1 MIMTTPLDYN
11 TVTTA
16 IEEMKLGD
24 FSGATIRDIAML
36 AGKLEKLTGQPFVH
50 LEMGVPGLKPSQI
63 GIEAEKKALDEGC
76 AAIYPPN
83 AGIDRLKNAAS
94 RFIKA
99 FIGVDLKPQGCI
111 ATVGSMQGTFAVFTA
126 LKLANQL
133 PTTPHSS
140 SQLPKDT
147 ILFIHPGF
155 PVQTTQCDVIG
166 LKHIGLDIHDYRG
179 EKLIGKLEEMLQAGN
194 IAGIVYS
201 NPNNP
206 SWVCFTE
213 SELEGIGRLATKYD
227 AIILEDLAYF
237 AMDFRKDLSHPF
249 EAPYQASVAR
259 YTDNYVMTISG
270 SKAFSYAGQR
280 IGVCCVSDKL
290 YGRVYP
296 ALQEKFGVGE
306 FGRFIDARIIYT
318 LSSGCCHSVQHAMAA
333 MMEAAC
339 EGRFDFVSEVRE
351 YGRRAAFI
359 KKVMLGNCFYLVYD
373 NDMGEPLADGF
384 YFTVQYPGMS
394 DLELTREL
402 MYYGISVYPLD
413 TMGSHE
419 QGVRICTSFFKP
431 EQEQL
436 FAERIELFRQNH

>member
-1 MIMTTPLDYN
+1 MNTPLDYN
-11 TVTTA
+11 TVTEA
-16 IEEMKLGD
+16 IESMRLGD

-36 AGKLEKLTGQPFVH
+36 AGILEKKTGQPFIH

-76 AAIYPPN
+76 AAVYPPN
-83 AGIDRLKNAAS
+83 AGIDRLKQAAS
-94 RFIKA
+94 QFIKA

-111 ATVGSMQGTFAVFTA
+111 ATVGSMQGTFAVLTA
-126 LKLANQL
+126 LKLACL
-133 PTTPHSS
+133 
-140 SQLPKDT
+140 KDT

-179 EKLIGKLEEMLQAGN
+179 DKLIAKLEEILQAGN

-206 SWVCFTE
+206 SWVCFNDH
-213 SELEGIGRLATKYD
+213 ELRGIGQLATKYD
-227 AIILEDLAYF
+227 TIILEDLAYF

-249 EAPYQASVAR
+249 QPPYQASVAH
-259 YTDNYVMTISG
+259 YTQNYVMTISG

-280 IGVCCVSDKL
+280 IGVCCVSDEL
-290 YGRVYP
+290 YSRVYP

-339 EGRFDFVSEVRE
+339 DGRFDFVSEIRE
-351 YGRRAAFI
+351 YGRRAAYM
-359 KKVMLGNCFYLVYD
+359 KKVLLENKFYLVYD

-384 YFTVQYPGMS
+384 YFTVQYPGMT
-394 DLELTREL
+394 DLQLTREL
-402 MYYGISVYPLD
+402 MYYGIAVYPLD

-436 FAERIELFRQNH
+436 FAERIAAFRANH